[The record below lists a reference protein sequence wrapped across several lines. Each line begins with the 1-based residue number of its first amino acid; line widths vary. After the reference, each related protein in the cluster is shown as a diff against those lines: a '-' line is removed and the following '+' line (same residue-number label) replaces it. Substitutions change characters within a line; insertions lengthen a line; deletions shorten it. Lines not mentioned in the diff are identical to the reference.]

1 MSLRLVLVGLLAA
14 AMALFGTWSAGYV
27 TGKAAGAAACA
38 AGQVEDYRTLLDK
51 SGQQLSD
58 AQQVSDALFKRL
70 SGQAQYD
77 EKTTKE
83 LRDALAETADARA
96 ACRFAAG
103 VMQQLEDARQ
113 RAAKATTGGLGATL
127 PLAGGDGG

>member
-1 MSLRLVLVGLLAA
+1 MSLRLILSALLAA
-14 AMALFGTWSAGYV
+14 AIALFGTWWAGYFA
-27 TGKAAGAAACA
+27 GKAAGAAACA
-38 AGQVEDYRTLLDK
+38 QGQAEDYRTLLDE
-51 SGQQLSD
+51 SGKQISS
-58 AQQVSDALFKRL
+58 AQQQSNALFQRL

-83 LRDALAETADARA
+83 LRDALAETAADRA

-113 RAAKATTGGLGATL
+113 RAAKATTGGTGATL
-127 PLAGGDGG
+127 PPAGGDGG